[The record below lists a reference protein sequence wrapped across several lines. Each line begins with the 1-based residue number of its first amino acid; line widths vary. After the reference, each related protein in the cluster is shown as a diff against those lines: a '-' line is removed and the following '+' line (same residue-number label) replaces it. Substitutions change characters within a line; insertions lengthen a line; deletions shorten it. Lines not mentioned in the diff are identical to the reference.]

1 MAQTIQAEIDILI
14 RKLNAVSDQAKKDSR
29 QALGEG
35 AKPLISA
42 IKANAPVSD
51 EPHSRWSGGKKVA
64 TYYPGNLKR
73 SVKKLVFRRS
83 AAVFV
88 GPRIKSFG
96 ANNATGDFKGNRTD
110 AYYAHLMEFEYGLG
124 GKRPQPFIRPAAE
137 SVGPAALNIAAKAL
151 KRKID
156 AYARR
161 ISI

>member
-51 EPHSRWSGGKKVA
+51 GPHVRYKGNMKI
-64 TYYPGNLKR
+64 TYHPGNLR
-73 SVKKLVFRRS
+73 RGIKKLLFRRS
-83 AAVFV
+83 PAVFI
-88 GPRIKSFG
+88 GPKVDKTAS
-96 ANNATGDFKGNRTD
+96 AVEYKGNKVD
-110 AYYAHLMEFEYGLG
+110 AYYAHWVEFGTVSQP
-124 GKRPQPFIRPAAE
+124 PQPFVRPAAE